1 MAATKRTLVP
11 KSRIAP
17 MRVDPLIQFRGPQSA
32 VFWYVIRILFLLWRR
47 QMGKSFTLA
56 CKALD
61 RMMERRN
68 HLCVFCSASIPLGT
82 EFIRKEAE
90 VWQKVME
97 KYRAAAKQ
105 REQLFESNADG
116 LDLDAICDLFEHE
129 KLETKIWH
137 DRTTYSRSRVVAPN
151 PATAVGWTGDVF
163 LDEVGRMPDLK
174 DLLEAVMPIFESNP
188 EFIMRM
194 ATTPPPDDSHYS
206 FELFQPP
213 TEEFEASPAGNFYDS
228 PSGILV
234 HRCDAWDAELA
245 GVRLHHPKTGEPIT
259 PEQHRA
265 LSFDKRGWDRNY
277 ALKFLA
283 GGTAAISLPA
293 LLRAM
298 ADGKDKGVAVDV
310 TEVIRL

>member
-1 MAATKRTLVP
+1 MAAKKRTKVGE
-11 KSRIAP
+11 
-17 MRVDPLIQFRGPQSA
+17 PLIKFRGYQGVA
-32 VFWYVIRILFLLWRR
+32 FWYIIRILFLLWRR
-47 QMGKSFTLA
+47 QAGKSFTLA

-68 HLCVFCSASIPLGT
+68 HLCIFASASITLGT

-90 VWQKVME
+90 VWQHVMDR
-97 KYRAAAKQ
+97 YRAAAKA
-105 REQLFESNADG
+105 RQLMFESNADG

-163 LDEVGRMPDLK
+163 LDEVGRIPELK
-174 DLLEAVMPIFESNP
+174 EVLEAVMPIFESNP

-213 TEEFEASPAGNFYDS
+213 IEEFEVNAKGNFYDS

-234 HRCDAWDAELA
+234 HRFDVFDGELA
-245 GVRLHHPKTGEPIT
+245 GVHLHHPKTGEPIT

-265 LSFDKRGWDRNY
+265 LSFDKVAWDRNY
-277 ALKFLA
+277 ALKFVT
-283 GGTAAISLPA
+283 GGIAAISIPA
-293 LLRAM
+293 IMRAM
-298 ADGKDKGVAVDV
+298 MQGRDQGIALDI
-310 TEVIRL
+310 TEVISL